1 MSTVLVVDDDAAI
14 RTVVG
19 QALRRA
25 GHDVTVADSL
35 AQLERALATV
45 LPDV

>member
-1 MSTVLVVDDDAAI
+1 MSHVLVVDDDAAI

-25 GHDVTVADSL
+25 GHEVTVVETL
-35 AQLERALATV
+35 ARLGRAFAEAAKA
-45 LPDV
+45 